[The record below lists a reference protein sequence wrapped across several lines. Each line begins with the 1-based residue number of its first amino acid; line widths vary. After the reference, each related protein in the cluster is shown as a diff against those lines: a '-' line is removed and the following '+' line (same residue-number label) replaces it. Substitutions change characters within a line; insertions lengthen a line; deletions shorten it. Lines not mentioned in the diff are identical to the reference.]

1 MQDIAPTLDYSGF
14 GSVDLVVEAVVE
26 KMSVKKTVLREA
38 EKRTPAGCTL
48 TSNTSTLSITEMQD
62 ALEHP
67 ADFCGMHFFNPVHRM
82 PLVEV
87 IRGAKSSDATIA
99 RVFALARRLDKT
111 PIIVNDGPGFLV
123 NRILSPY
130 LNEAGWLLADGAT
143 VEAIDEALLEFGM
156 PMGPL
161 RLLDEV
167 GLDVS
172 RHAGAV
178 LHEAFGERMA
188 PAPTLTA
195 LQDSGLLGK
204 KGGRGFYTYEDD
216 TAKGVNESIHDL
228 LGDTVPTPPCE
239 LARALII
246 DRAVLAM
253 VNEAARVLED
263 GIVDGPGEVDLGMI
277 TGTGFP
283 PFRGGLLRWADTLGL
298 PVVLK
303 RLETFERDYG
313 PRFAPARS
321 IRERAAALRGFY
333 D

>member
-1 MQDIAPTLDYSGF
+1 
-14 GSVDLVVEAVVE
+14 
-26 KMSVKKTVLREA
+26 
-38 EKRTPAGCTL
+38 
-48 TSNTSTLSITEMQD
+48 
-62 ALEHP
+62 
-67 ADFCGMHFFNPVHRM
+67 M

-143 VEAIDEALLEFGM
+143 VEAIDGALLDFGM

-188 PAPTLTA
+188 PAPTLLA
-195 LQDSGLLGK
+195 LQDSGLLGR
-204 KGGRGFYTYEDD
+204 KGGRGFYAYEGD
-216 TAKGVNESIHDL
+216 TAKGVNDSIHDL
-228 LGDTVPTPPCE
+228 LGETVPTPHRE
-239 LARALII
+239 LAPALIV
-246 DRAVLAM
+246 DRAVLSM

-283 PFRGGLLRWADTLGL
+283 PFRGGLLRWADALGL

-313 PRFAPARS
+313 ARFEPAQS